1 MAVDLSQYLVVGISS
16 RALFDLTQEDRIFR
30 EQGLE
35 AYRQYQLD
43 HESEVL
49 APGTGLP
56 LVKALLRLNDLE
68 PGRRRVEVVIM
79 SRNSSETSLRIFNS
93 ISHYDLDITRAAL
106 TGGNPLAAYLDAFDV
121 DLFLS
126 QDPADVERGLTSGVA
141 SALLYDVPAEPY
153 EDIAE
158 IRIAFDGDSVLF
170 SDEAD
175 RVYREQGLEAFQ
187 AHEMAHARRPL
198 PEGPFAKL
206 LKSLADVRASA
217 DPNSPSIRT
226 ALVTARNSPA
236 HERVIRTL
244 MEWGVSID
252 ETFFLGGMAKAN
264 VLRAF
269 RPHMYFDDQPR
280 HCDAAAGGVPTG
292 RVPTVE
298 EVQAE
303 RPNSSEGEENHE

>member
-16 RALFDLTQEDRIFR
+16 RALFDLSEEDHLFQT
-30 EQGLE
+30 QGLE

-43 HESEVL
+43 HETDIL
-49 APGTGLP
+49 PPGTGFP
-56 LVKALLRLNDLE
+56 LVKALLRLNEGE
-68 PGRRRVEVVIM
+68 PDGRRVEVVIM

-93 ISHYDLDITRAAL
+93 IEHYGLDITRAAL
-106 TGGNPLAAYLDAFDV
+106 TGGNPLAAYLHAFDV

-126 QDPADVERGLTSGVA
+126 RDPADVERGLQSGVA

-153 EDIAE
+153 EAIEE

-175 RVYREQGLEAFQ
+175 RVYREHGLEAFQ
-187 AHEMAHARRPL
+187 AHEMEHARRPL

-206 LKSLADVRASA
+206 LKSLADVRHSA
-217 DPNSPSIRT
+217 DPNSPRIRT

-244 MEWGVSID
+244 LDWGVSVD
-252 ETFFLGGMAKAN
+252 ETFFLGGMSKQN
-264 VLRAF
+264 VLQAF
-269 RPHMYFDDQPR
+269 KPHMYFDDQPR
-280 HCDAAAGGVPTG
+280 HCDSAAGRVPTG
-292 RVPTVE
+292 RVPSVDD
-298 EVQAE
+298 
-303 RPNSSEGEENHE
+303 PNGSSIDDGY